1 MLAIEI
7 LNDTSAEENVDMDK
21 YRVVFHLDERS
32 QVRSKMVLKN
42 IANVIADLG
51 QGNVE
56 IELVVNGEGVTALTQ
71 SSPYQEQIKELAAQ
85 GVRFVACANS
95 LRQAGI
101 PKEVL
106 LERIAVVPAGVG
118 ELVRKQAEGWAYIRP

>member
-1 MLAIEI
+1 
-7 LNDTSAEENVDMDK
+7 MDK

-56 IELVVNGEGVTALTQ
+56 IELVVNGDGVTALTQ
-71 SSPYQEQIKELAAQ
+71 SSPYQEQIKELATQ

-106 LERIAVVPAGVG
+106 LERVAVVPAGVG